1 MVRAVVLDVG
11 GTLWPDRWPEAS
23 SDEGERVAALRQLE
37 PAIREDQAQ
46 AIVATLSA
54 WRHPASREQQTLSVV
69 QEAVARAAP
78 KSGINHWNVVRAMC
92 LPAQGKVA
100 LFDGARELLHDL
112 AKERVRVVIATNV
125 IWRTATD
132 QYRDLS
138 DAGVDTCVSACVTSL
153 DVGWRKPHRHFFN
166 AVLHAVEY
174 PAAECAMVGD
184 SEVND
189 IQPARDLGM
198 MTVKVV
204 QEIDRA
210 RPSAAD
216 DVCESLAGVRA
227 VILDHL
233 SDRS

>member
-23 SDEGERVAALRQLE
+23 SDEGNRVAALRQLE
-37 PAIREDQAQ
+37 PAITEDEAQ
-46 AIVATLSA
+46 AIVAILSA
-54 WRHPASREQQTLSVV
+54 WHHPAPQEQQTLSVV
-69 QEAVARAAP
+69 QDAVARAAP
-78 KSGINHWNVVRAMC
+78 TRGVNHWNVVRAMC
-92 LPAQGKVA
+92 LRAQGRVA

-125 IWRTATD
+125 IWRTGTD

-138 DAGVDTCVSACVTSL
+138 DAGVDACVSACVTSL
-153 DVGWRKPHRHFFN
+153 DVGWRKPHRQFFD
-166 AVLHAVEY
+166 AVVHAAGY

-204 QEIDRA
+204 HGIDQA
-210 RPSAAD
+210 TPSAAD
-216 DVCESLAGVRA
+216 HVCESLAGVRA

-233 SDRS
+233 SDRG